1 MDAVKV
7 VIHHIFYILLVKAV
21 KNIILKINTL
31 RILYRFLYKSLWS
44 GSAVIYPKYVC
55 DDDVVS
61 GDQE

>member
-31 RILYRFLYKSLWS
+31 RILYRLLYKSLWS
-44 GSAVIYPKYVC
+44 GSTVICSKNIC
-55 DDDVVS
+55 NDDVVS
-61 GDQE
+61 GD